1 MRRGASEQFSKGIE
15 QLRVAQRHVCLA
27 RSTQWQHYCCPLSYA
42 AQLSFSASEAHS
54 NQPSSPMSPQPSRGP
69 SGPPGKHPH
78 KSTSKPTALP
88 LGKIG
93 VAIVDDDENFQV
105 FLRDIIDHTR
115 QFRCVGSYTS
125 GEAALIGIPHS
136 GAQIV
141 LMDIKMPG
149 MSGIE
154 CARRLKALLPHLII
168 VMITGLDDP
177 RQLTWRGRAARGD
190 SCRSRLR
197 PPISWPR
204 CRSAS
209 RVRRPRL
216 RNLSQAERVQGIAAG
231 RLRLAKTG

>member
-1 MRRGASEQFSKGIE
+1 
-15 QLRVAQRHVCLA
+15 
-27 RSTQWQHYCCPLSYA
+27 
-42 AQLSFSASEAHS
+42 
-54 NQPSSPMSPQPSRGP
+54 MSPQPSRGP

-78 KSTSKPTALP
+78 KATSKPTALP

-105 FLRDIIDHTR
+105 FLRDIVDHTR

-136 GAQIV
+136 GAQVV

-177 RQLTWRGRAARGD
+177 RTIDLARESG
-190 SCRSRLR
+190 
-197 PPISWPR
+197 
-204 CRSAS
+204 
-209 RVRRPRL
+209 
-216 RNLSQAERVQGIAAG
+216 AG
-231 RLRLAKTG
+231 RFLPKPFTASHLLATLSFCIPPPKSQIAHQLPRGGGGGHRGLSAPSLTARETRVMEYMDAGLLYKEIVDRTGVSVSAVHHMQSRIFKKLRVTNKVEALRKWKEEQHRSS